1 MLFRSIEQ
9 NQQSLLLGKIAAYTE
24 ILVKDPSSTIFI
36 SLAETYR
43 KMGMFDDA
51 RQIIS
56 KGLDLHPDVSAAYIV
71 LARILC
77 QLEDFDGS
85 VAAFEQAL
93 EFDPD
98 NLAALVGFA
107 RVQILLGDEE
117 TARQLLLSAR
127 AISPA
132 DPVINKLLL
141 SLPDE
146 KESRDEEPIVQ
157 VEQPAEAVEKT
168 SPLVSST
175 LAELYLAQGLTAKA
189 LDLFQR
195 LSVQNPDDLSF
206 RRRVKELES
215 QLPEE
220 DQHGNKESDGVISEL
235 PETIASVSDDS
246 VAEVGVA
253 VQSQPDSETAVIVP
267 DSQESLSDDPVL
279 STLNR
284 WLSNIQQRREN
295 V

>member
-1 MLFRSIEQ
+1 MIEQ

-56 KGLDLHPDVSAAYIV
+56 KGLELHPDVSAAYIV
-71 LARILC
+71 LARVLC

-85 VAAFEQAL
+85 VATFEQAL
-93 EFDPD
+93 EFDQD
-98 NLAALVGFA
+98 NLSALVGYA

-117 TARQLLLSAR
+117 AARQLLLSAR
-127 AISPA
+127 SLSPA

-146 KESRDEEPIVQ
+146 EDSRDEEPIAQ
-157 VEQPAEAVEKT
+157 VEQPADSVEKT

-175 LAELYLAQGLTAKA
+175 LAELYLVQGLTAKA

-195 LSVQNPDDLSF
+195 LSIQNPDDLSF

-215 QLPEE
+215 QLLEE
-220 DQHGNKESDGVISEL
+220 NQHGNEGSDGVISEL
-235 PETIASVSDDS
+235 QENLSTVSDDS
-246 VAEVGVA
+246 VEEVGGA
-253 VQSQPDSETAVIVP
+253 VQPQPELETDAVVS
-267 DSQESLSDDPVL
+267 DSQESPSGDPVL

>member
-1 MLFRSIEQ
+1 MIEH

-56 KGLDLHPDVSAAYIV
+56 RGLELHPDVSPAYIV
-71 LARILC
+71 LARTLC
-77 QLEDFDGS
+77 QLEDFSGS
-85 VAAFEQAL
+85 VVAFQQAL
-93 EFDPD
+93 ELDSE
-98 NLAALVGFA
+98 NLAALVGYA
-107 RVQILLGDEE
+107 RVQILLGDEVA
-117 TARQLLLSAR
+117 ARELLLKAR
-127 AISPA
+127 ALSSA

-141 SLPDE
+141 SLPEENVAAELSDAQPDQSDE
-146 KESRDEEPIVQ
+146 TEENS
-157 VEQPAEAVEKT
+157 

-175 LAELYLAQGLTAKA
+175 LAELYLVQGLTAKA

-195 LSVQNPDDLSF
+195 LSALNPDDLLF
-206 RRRVKELES
+206 RRKVKELET
-215 QLPEE
+215 QLDEE
-220 DQHGNKESDGVISEL
+220 NQHGTETSDDIESVLEDSAQVVVAEIEVPFQQPAE
-235 PETIASVSDDS
+235 PEIEVVVSVS
-246 VAEVGVA
+246 VN
-253 VQSQPDSETAVIVP
+253 
-267 DSQESLSDDPVL
+267 SLSADTTL

-284 WLSNIQQRREN
+284 WLSNIQQRRGN

>member
-1 MLFRSIEQ
+1 MIEQ

-56 KGLDLHPDVSAAYIV
+56 KGLELHPDVSAAYIV
-71 LARILC
+71 LARVLC

-85 VAAFEQAL
+85 VATFEQAL
-93 EFDPD
+93 EFDQD
-98 NLAALVGFA
+98 NLSALVGYA

-117 TARQLLLSAR
+117 AARQLLLSAR
-127 AISPA
+127 SLSPA

-146 KESRDEEPIVQ
+146 EDSRDEEPIAQ
-157 VEQPAEAVEKT
+157 VEQPADSVEKT

-175 LAELYLAQGLTAKA
+175 LAELYLVQGLTAKA

-195 LSVQNPDDLSF
+195 LSIQNPDDLSF

-215 QLPEE
+215 QLLEE
-220 DQHGNKESDGVISEL
+220 NQHGNEGSDGVISEL
-235 PETIASVSDDS
+235 QENLSTVSDDS
-246 VAEVGVA
+246 VEEVGGA
-253 VQSQPDSETAVIVP
+253 VQPQPDLETDAVVS
-267 DSQESLSDDPVL
+267 DSQESPSGDPVL